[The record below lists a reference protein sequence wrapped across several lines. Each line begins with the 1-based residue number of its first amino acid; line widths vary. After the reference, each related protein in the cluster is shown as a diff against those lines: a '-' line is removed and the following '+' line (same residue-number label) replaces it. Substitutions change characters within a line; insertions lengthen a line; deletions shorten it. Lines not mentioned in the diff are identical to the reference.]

1 MSDEKEKAGNPFMDS
16 MNTFRGM
23 YDNMMKQTAE
33 QWEEAARNPMFVA
46 QMANNFEQ
54 SMQMQKQTREILETS
69 LKTLNLP
76 SKDEILLLSEHIAQL
91 RSEIA
96 EVNGKLDL
104 LIEGKKKKEK
114 GGEGK
119 KQKTKSKN

>member
-1 MSDEKEKAGNPFMDS
+1 MSDEKDKTGNPFLDS

-23 YDNMMKQTAE
+23 YDDMMKQTSE

-54 SMQMQKQTREILETS
+54 SMQMQKQMREMLETT

-76 SKDEILLLSEHIAQL
+76 SKDDFLLLTEKVNSLQNEL
-91 RSEIA
+91 A
-96 EVNGKLDL
+96 EANAKLDL
-104 LIEGKKKKEK
+104 LTKEK
-114 GGEGK
+114 KNK
-119 KQKTKSKN
+119 KNK